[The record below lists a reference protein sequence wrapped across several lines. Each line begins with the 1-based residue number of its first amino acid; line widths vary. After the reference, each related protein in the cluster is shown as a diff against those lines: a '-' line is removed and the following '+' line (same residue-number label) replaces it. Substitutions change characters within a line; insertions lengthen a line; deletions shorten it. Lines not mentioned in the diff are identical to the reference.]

1 MSVGQSGKIPWWG
14 AREYARSLAVERD
27 KLAHDLAVERT
38 KTAKLAEIAQNFL
51 KEAKEIQREN
61 GQLKSQME
69 DLRLLPVVELEA
81 KRSQMELEVLQLE
94 TRRA

>member
-1 MSVGQSGKIPWWG
+1 MVGS
-14 AREYARSLAVERD
+14 ARVRSFERD